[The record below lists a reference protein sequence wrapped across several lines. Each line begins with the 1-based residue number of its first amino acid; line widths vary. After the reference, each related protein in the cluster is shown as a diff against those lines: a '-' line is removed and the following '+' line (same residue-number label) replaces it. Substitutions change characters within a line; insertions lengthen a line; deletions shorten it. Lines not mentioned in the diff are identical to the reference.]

1 MPAEA
6 FQAQLSCTTVK
17 QMFAIGQTSSAHIRT
32 KLTVSSRQA
41 ARI

>member
-17 QMFAIGQTSSAHIRT
+17 QMFAIGQTSAYIRT

-41 ARI
+41 AHI